1 MINGVSIWS
10 LNTALQIGTVVG
22 VVPIVAISPLL
33 SFLLGYFV
41 FRRETFTVRII
52 VTMLLVV
59 PGVVL
64 IASSH

>member
-1 MINGVSIWS
+1 
-10 LNTALQIGTVVG
+10 VG